1 MSCHVM
7 SCHVLPLNPWA
18 AAGAAGCVWRVSSML
33 LWSECNA
40 LQQLRVG
47 EPGLGVIGG
56 RSSTMAPGGPGPPA
70 AMASSIVSPIAA
82 MAEAAYEET
91 WQRAQPVAATAPP
104 AALNVEI
111 LTGGVLLEPRAGS
124 ARSRPTSLAASP
136 QSTGARPRQP
146 AGQRAGHA
154 GEHTQHERC
163 HATERRSA
171 AERPQALTVHPGG
184 VELASAPSQ
193 WQQQRRQQ
201 PSTRCRNAAAS
212 NVAPRWI

>member
-1 MSCHVM
+1 MFHCCFCDVVSQGHMMDLV
-7 SCHVLPLNPWA
+7 A
-18 AAGAAGCVWRVSSML
+18 A
-33 LWSECNA
+33 
-40 LQQLRVG
+40 
-47 EPGLGVIGG
+47 
-56 RSSTMAPGGPGPPA
+56 APGGPGPPA

-212 NVAPRWI
+212 NVAPSMDLKTGQCYSRVQ